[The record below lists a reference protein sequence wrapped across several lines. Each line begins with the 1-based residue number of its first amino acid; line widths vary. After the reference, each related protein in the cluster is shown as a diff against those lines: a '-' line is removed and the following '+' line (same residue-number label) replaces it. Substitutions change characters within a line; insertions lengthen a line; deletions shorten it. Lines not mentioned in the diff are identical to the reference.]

1 MFDVDNSSRYIEKK
15 EYFIELLVKKA
26 KTGDK
31 QAEKQIFDYLFVR
44 FKYLAKRNIGI
55 EDCEDLAQEACI
67 TVLEKY
73 KDEEF
78 TISFTAWAYGVL
90 RMKIGNYLQS
100 KQRISGKRSSL
111 NEEVKLSQ
119 DSTTEPRLIQLLIE
133 CIKEISKAYLRYAR
147 TLNLNYQGYSTEEI
161 CKRLDITTSNYY
173 VILNRGRA
181 MLKKCL
187 GKGGIL

>member
-1 MFDVDNSSRYIEKK
+1 MKQK
-15 EYFIELLVKKA
+15 EYCIELLVKKA

-44 FKYLAKRNIGI
+44 FKYLAKRNIGTD
-55 EDCEDLAQEACI
+55 DCEDLAQEACM

-73 KDEEF
+73 KDEKF
-78 TISFTAWAYGVL
+78 TVSFTAWAYGVL
-90 RMKIGNYLQS
+90 RMKIGNYLQA
-100 KQRISGKRSSL
+100 KQRMSGKRTSL
-111 NEEVKLSQ
+111 NEEVLLSQ
-119 DSTTEPRLIQLLIE
+119 DSTTEPGLIQLLIK
-133 CIKEISKAYLRYAR
+133 CIKKISKAYLRYAR

-161 CKRLDITTSNYY
+161 CKKLDITTSNYY
-173 VILNRGRA
+173 VTLNRGRA